1 MCCRTLVVWHK
12 IVIKILEHH
21 DLYDIY
27 WKNCKRIFLVVHILC
42 QSRFN
47 NSGHIMK
54 DFQNTIVLQ
63 LLMCVGLWCFRIFIL
78 HFHSNYLNQFACRHI
93 LCVCVLHV
101 IFLDKAAT
109 SHCCRNICLR
119 FDVRILFN
127 MKYMS
132 SLVNLFGQ
140 EMQSNHEM
148 DFTNFLLTAYLT
160 LKLTEKLFQSV
171 YLK

>member
-12 IVIKILEHH
+12 IIIKILEHH

-27 WKNCKRIFLVVHILC
+27 WKKWQTYRIFLIVHILH
-42 QSRFN
+42 RL
-47 NSGHIMK
+47 
-54 DFQNTIVLQ
+54 TWVR
-63 LLMCVGLWCFRIFIL
+63 LWCFRIFICIFIQITL
-78 HFHSNYLNQFACRHI
+78 TN
-93 LCVCVLHV
+93 LHV
-101 IFLDKAAT
+101 VRSCVYVFYMLYFWTRLSHRIVAA
-109 SHCCRNICLR
+109 ICLR

-132 SLVNLFGQ
+132 SLGNLFGQ

-171 YLK
+171 YIK

>member
-12 IVIKILEHH
+12 IIIKILEHH

-27 WKNCKRIFLVVHILC
+27 WKKLQTYRIFLIVHILH
-42 QSRFN
+42 QSYSN
-47 NSGHIMK
+47 NSGNVM
-54 DFQNTIVLQ
+54 DDYQNTV
-63 LLMCVGLWCFRIFIL
+63 CTTRLWCFRIFICIFIQVTL
-78 HFHSNYLNQFACRHI
+78 TN
-93 LCVCVLHV
+93 LHV
-101 IFLDKAAT
+101 VTSCVYVFYMLYFWTRLSHHIVAA
-109 SHCCRNICLR
+109 ICLR

-132 SLVNLFGQ
+132 SLGNLFGQ

-171 YLK
+171 YIK

>member
-12 IVIKILEHH
+12 IVIKILKHH

-27 WKNCKRIFLVVHILC
+27 WKKLQTYRIFLILHILH
-42 QSRFN
+42 QSYFD
-47 NSGHIMK
+47 NSAHVMD
-54 DFQNTIVLQ
+54 DFRNRVR
-63 LLMCVGLWCFRIFIL
+63 LWCFRIFICIFIQITL
-78 HFHSNYLNQFACRHI
+78 TN
-93 LCVCVLHV
+93 LHV
-101 IFLDKAAT
+101 VRSCVYVFYMLYFWTRLSHRIVAA
-109 SHCCRNICLR
+109 ICSR

-132 SLVNLFGQ
+132 SLGNLFGQ

-171 YLK
+171 YIK

>member
-1 MCCRTLVVWHK
+1 MLGCDA
-12 IVIKILEHH
+12 LE
-21 DLYDIY
+21 
-27 WKNCKRIFLVVHILC
+27 FLFC
-42 QSRFN
+42 
-47 NSGHIMK
+47 
-54 DFQNTIVLQ
+54 
-63 LLMCVGLWCFRIFIL
+63 IFIQITL
-78 HFHSNYLNQFACRHI
+78 TN
-93 LCVCVLHV
+93 LHV
-101 IFLDKAAT
+101 VTSCVYVFYMLFFWTRLSHNIVAA
-109 SHCCRNICLR
+109 ICLR